1 MVNVGLGR
9 TWRRSSDDS
18 RNANDAPTP
27 CRSVAS
33 VRCHV
38 CNADVGE
45 NQRFCHECGES
56 LRGVTDTT
64 EALDMQAV
72 FESAEAD
79 DAPVA
84 DAAEAEG
91 DAPVE
96 GEDDATVV
104 AGTLGAAGAAGVVAA
119 AAEDDATVAAAALA
133 DGGPATAEVGLGEAG
148 DMPDIWATPTGD
160 QAVTS
165 TPPEATQAVASP
177 EPAVAAAAAPDA
189 TVARSEPVAAH
200 ADATTTMAP
209 VPPAAGV
216 YGATDEYGAVPPGV
230 DPGAT
235 TDPYLFD
242 AAHDFDRYPP
252 ESEPFRFRMT
262 VVIGVLAA
270 LTVVL
275 CAFADITDVR
285 TDRVVPGIENR
296 LRTLDDIGSN
306 LSIAGFIGAAIML
319 IGGVLHCFNLRWGA
333 GLAGGA
339 GLALAGWAAVT
350 IGLAE
355 VPLDQAR
362 RITAE
367 SEGLGVFVLTI
378 TRDVGYWLV
387 IGVGVLGIAAF
398 VFSLVSSGTGGRAG
412 LDPWTAAVG
421 ALGGVV
427 AAAGP
432 LVPVANATFSSNFGV
447 NDLPTAFFAGRLIQV
462 ALLGGSVMVGFL
474 LVRRYGLGLAAGG
487 LSIPTFMWLT
497 TLIDLGD
504 APIGVAVGN
513 LGTSDIS
520 PHAVTTVGM
529 VVALSM
535 LLVAGTIAAVRRD
548 R

>member
-1 MVNVGLGR
+1 M
-9 TWRRSSDDS
+9 
-18 RNANDAPTP
+18 
-27 CRSVAS
+27 
-33 VRCHV
+33 RCHV

-64 EALDMQAV
+64 ESLDMESV
-72 FESAEAD
+72 FESADVDDAVPEEGPAVGAAEESVAD
-79 DAPVA
+79 D
-84 DAAEAEG
+84 
-91 DAPVE
+91 
-96 GEDDATVV
+96 DDATIV
-104 AGTLGAAGAAGVVAA
+104 AGTGGAAAGLAAA
-119 AAEDDATVAAAALA
+119 AAEDESTVAAAALA
-133 DGGPATAEVGLGEAG
+133 DTEAGPATVEVGLGDAG
-148 DMPDIWATPTGD
+148 DMPDLWATPTGD
-160 QAVTS
+160 QPVATA
-165 TPPEATQAVASP
+165 PPEATQAVPSP
-177 EPAVAAAAAPDA
+177 EPVVAAAAAAAAASDQTVPRPD
-189 TVARSEPVAAH
+189 PVPAH
-200 ADATTTMAP
+200 ADATTTMGA
-209 VPPAAGV
+209 VPPAGGA

-230 DPGAT
+230 DPGST
-235 TDPYLFD
+235 TDPYVFD

-252 ESEPFRFRMT
+252 EAEPFRFRLT

-275 CAFADITDVR
+275 CAFADVTDVR

-306 LSIAGFIGAAIML
+306 LSIAGFIGAAILL

-387 IGVGVLGIAAF
+387 IGVGALGVVAF

-447 NDLPTAFFAGRLIQV
+447 NDLPTAFFAGRLVQV

-497 TLIDLGD
+497 TLVDLGD
-504 APIGVAVGN
+504 APIGIAVGN
-513 LGTSDIS
+513 LGTSDIT
-520 PHAVTTVGM
+520 PHAVTTAGM

-535 LLVAGTIAAVRRD
+535 LLVASTIAAVRRD